1 MESNDVF
8 IYSII
13 ALIIWAVIIYNIIQS
28 ASKSNKIELQLKMQ
42 TLLLA
47 KMAQKAG
54 VSDEDINKIIN
65 LKQ

>member
-1 MESNDVF
+1 MNSNDLF
-8 IYSII
+8 LYSII
-13 ALIIWAVIIYNIIQS
+13 GLIIWAVIIYNIIEG
-28 ASKSNKIELQLKMQ
+28 ASRSRKIELQLKMQ
-42 TLLLA
+42 TLLLG

>member
-1 MESNDVF
+1 MESNDVLL
-8 IYSII
+8 YSII

-54 VSDEDINKIIN
+54 VSDEDVNKIIN